1 MFKLK
6 THSGAKKR
14 FKKHKSGVIKAQGA
28 FHRHLMTK
36 KTAKRKRNSR
46 KSFCLNAHD
55 YAHILPLLPY

>member
-14 FKKHKSGVIKAQGA
+14 FKKLKSGVIKAHGA

-36 KTAKRKRNSR
+36 KTAKRKRDSR
-46 KSFCLNAHD
+46 KSFCLNASDRSHV
-55 YAHILPLLPY
+55 LPLLPY

>member
-14 FKKHKSGVIKAQGA
+14 FKKLKSGTIKAYSA

-36 KTAKRKRNSR
+36 KTAKRKRSSR
-46 KSFCLNAHD
+46 QSFCLQACD
-55 YAHILPLLPY
+55 RAHILPLLPY